1 MKSALSLVAGTAAVA
16 SEVQTNPMSTVIN
29 LMDELTAKV
38 MKDGEAEAKA
48 YAEYVEWCD
57 DTAKNTNFAIEDGT
71 KQVDKL
77 EAKIAELTSDSEVA
91 GTKIEEH
98 AAAIASIEKEL
109 KDAATVREKESADF
123 EASEKE
129 LTDALSALSRAVGIL
144 EKEMAKNPA
153 SFAQMDTSSLFSTIQ
168 ALGAV
173 LDAAAF
179 SSIDQQKLVALAQT
193 QDDDEGPGAPAAA
206 TYKTHSTDILDV
218 LTEMK
223 EKAESQLSELRKDET
238 KTRQN
243 YEMLK
248 QSLEAQ
254 LAADK
259 KGKGEQAAAKAAADE
274 EKSASEGDLSETS
287 KSLAAS
293 KEQLATTQSTCL
305 EVAADHERSVAG
317 RKEEL
322 GVIAQAKKILTD
334 TSSGAVSQTYSF
346 LQSGSMRLHS
356 HADLVGSE
364 VAAAVKA
371 LAKRQ
376 HSSALAQLASRI
388 AAVARYGASNGADP
402 FAKIT
407 GLIRDMIAKLEN
419 EANAEAEEK
428 AYCDEQIA
436 KTEFKKG
443 ELEDDIAK
451 ATSKIDRAA
460 ARSAKLKSEIKTLE
474 GELGALAK
482 DQAEMDQ
489 IRSETHADFETAKAD
504 LELGLTGVRKAL
516 RVLRDYYASGDSML
530 QQPAKPEVHDKSS
543 GAGGGII
550 DILEVCESDF
560 AKNLAQEEAAE
571 ADAQAEY
578 EKVSQENAVTK
589 TTKEQDVKYKGQEA
603 KSMDETVVEYS
614 GDRDAANNELSAV
627 LEYYAKIKERCIAKP
642 ETYEERKRRREAEIE
657 GLKQAL
663 TILKEETALVQRK
676 HRSFRGSLA
685 A

>member
-1 MKSALSLVAGTAAVA
+1 MKSALSLMAGTTAIA
-16 SEVQTNPMSTVIN
+16 SEVQTNPMSTVIG
-29 LMDELTAKV
+29 LIDELTAKI
-38 MKDGEAEAKA
+38 MKDGEMEAKA
-48 YAEYVEWCD
+48 YNEYLEWCD
-57 DTAKNTNFAIEDGT
+57 DTTKNANFAIEDAS
-71 KQVDKL
+71 KQKAKL
-77 EAKIAELTSDSEVA
+77 EAQIAELTSDSEVA
-91 GTKIEEH
+91 GTKIEEL
-98 AAAIASIEKEL
+98 AGAIASAEKEL
-109 KDAATVREKESADF
+109 KDAATVRDKEAADF
-123 EASEKE
+123 SASEKE
-129 LTDALSALSRAVGIL
+129 LMDALSALSRAIGIL

-153 SFAQMDTSSLFSTIQ
+153 SFAQIDTSSLLGTIQ
-168 ALGAV
+168 ALSAV

-193 QDDDEGPGAPAAA
+193 QEDDEGPGAPAAA

-218 LTEMK
+218 LTDMK
-223 EKAESQLSELRKDET
+223 EKAEGQLSELRKDEA

-248 QSLEAQ
+248 QSLE
-254 LAADK
+254 D
-259 KGKGEQAAAKAAADE
+259 QAAADTKAKGEETAAKEAAEE
-274 EKSASEGDLSETS
+274 EKSAAEGDLSVAS
-287 KSLAAS
+287 KDLAAS
-293 KEQLATTQSTCL
+293 KDQLATSQSTCL
-305 EVAADHERSVAG
+305 QVAADHERTVAG

-322 GVIAQAKKILTD
+322 AVIAQAKKILTD

-346 LQSGSMRLHS
+346 LQGESMRLHS
-356 HADLVGSE
+356 RADLVGSE
-364 VAAAVKA
+364 VVAAVKA
-371 LAKRQ
+371 LARRQ

-460 ARSAKLKSEIKTLE
+460 ARSAKLKSEIKDLVA
-474 GELGALAK
+474 ELGALAK
-482 DQAEMDQ
+482 DQAEMDK
-489 IRSETHADFETAKAD
+489 IRFDTHADFEAAKAD
-504 LELGLTGVRKAL
+504 LELGLSGVRKAL
-516 RVLRDYYASGDSML
+516 RLLRDYYASGDSML
-530 QQPAKPEVHDKSS
+530 QQPAKPEIHEESS

-550 DILEVCESDF
+550 DILEVVESDF
-560 AKNLAQEEAAE
+560 AKNLAKEEATE

-589 TTKEQDVKYKGQEA
+589 KVKEQDVKYKDQEA
-603 KSMDETVVEYS
+603 KSMDATVVEYS
-614 GDRDAANNELSAV
+614 ADRDAANNELSAV

-663 TILKEETALVQRK
+663 TILKEETALMQRK
-676 HRSFRGSLA
+676 HHSFRGSLA